1 MEDIKRKAGK
11 QDKEEKLRIAIIN
24 KDKCK
29 PKKCH
34 LECSK
39 ICPINKG
46 GKLCIEV
53 TQKDIMA
60 KIAENLCIG
69 CGLCIKKCPFDA
81 IRIINL
87 PKNLE
92 KDTTH
97 RFGPN
102 SFKLHR
108 LPYPQISQVLGLVGT
123 NGIGKTT
130 ALMIL
135 SGELKPNLGKYD
147 NPPDWNQIL
156 KYFKGTELY
165 NYFKTYLDND
175 LTVTYK
181 VQHVDAIPKNARGTI
196 KELFARKDKEGKRT
210 EKYKKLLAL
219 ENIMD
224 RNLDSTLSGG
234 ELQRFAVAFSCIQ
247 NAEVYMFDEPTS
259 YLDVRQRLNA
269 ADAIRSVS
277 AANNYVICVEHDL
290 SILDYL
296 SDNICVLYGVA
307 AAYGVVTLPY
317 GVREGINVFLDG
329 FIPTEN
335 MRFRD
340 FGLSFKISDNTEI
353 IEKKKE
359 DHLYRYPQMTK
370 KLGNFTLTVEEG
382 QFSNSEIIVLLG
394 ENGTGKTT
402 FVRMMSGNKKYVP
415 DDTSFEFPEL
425 AISYKPQT
433 ISPKYPGTVHELLQD
448 KLGDVINH
456 QTFLTEVV
464 KPLKVDLL
472 YDNEV
477 QKLSGGEL
485 QRVAIVLVLG
495 KKANVYLIDE
505 PSAYLD
511 SEQRIIAAKIMKRFV
526 MNSGKSAFVVEHD
539 FIMATYMADRVVM
552 FKGTPAVETTATS
565 PRPMIEGM
573 NNFLK
578 MMNITF
584 RRDKETY
591 RPRINKYNSVKDKE
605 QKEKGIYF
613 YYENME

>member
-1 MEDIKRKAGK
+1 MEKKELRKAGK
-11 QDKEEKLRIAIIN
+11 QAKEEKLRIAIIN
-24 KDKCK
+24 EDKCK

-34 LECSK
+34 LECSR

-53 TQKDIMA
+53 KPTDKIA

-69 CGLCIKKCPFDA
+69 CGLCVKKCPFDA

-92 KDTTH
+92 KETTH
-97 RFGPN
+97 RFGQN

-135 SGELKPNLGKYD
+135 SGELKPNLGLYQS
-147 NPPDWNQIL
+147 PPKWDQIL

-165 NYFKTYLDND
+165 NYFKAFLDND
-175 LTVTYK
+175 LTVSYK
-181 VQHVDAIPKNARGTI
+181 VQHVDAIKTA
-196 KELFARKDKEGKRT
+196 KYVELLQLTHLMNRKLG
-210 EKYKKLLAL
+210 
-219 ENIMD
+219 
-224 RNLDSTLSGG
+224 TLSGG

-247 NAEVYMFDEPTS
+247 NAEVFMFDEPTS

-277 AANNYVICVEHDL
+277 TTNNYVICVEHDL

-296 SDNICVLYGVA
+296 SDTICVLYGVA

-340 FGLSFKISDNTEI
+340 FSLSFKISDNTDI

-359 DHLYRYPQMTK
+359 EHLFRYPEMSK
-370 KLGNFTLTVEEG
+370 KLGNFQLTVEEG
-382 QFSNSEIIVLLG
+382 SFSNCEIIVLLG

-402 FVRMMSGNKKYVP
+402 FVRMLSGNKKFIP
-415 DDTSFEFPEL
+415 DDTSFEIPEM

-433 ISPKYPGTVHELLQD
+433 IAPKYPGTVHELLQD

-456 QTFLTEVV
+456 QSFLSEVV
-464 KPLKVDLL
+464 KPMKVDLL

-495 KKANVYLIDE
+495 KKANLYLIDE

-526 MNSGKSAFVVEHD
+526 MNSNKSAFIVEHD

-552 FKGTPAVETTATS
+552 FDGVPAVKTVAHA
-565 PRPMIEGM
+565 PKPMIEGM

-578 MMNITF
+578 LMNITF
-584 RRDKETY
+584 RRDPESY

-605 QKEKGIYF
+605 QKEKGLYF
-613 YYENME
+613 YYENL

>member
-1 MEDIKRKAGK
+1 MEKEKELCKAGK
-11 QDKEEKLRIAIIN
+11 QSKEEKLRIAIIN
-24 KDKCK
+24 EDKCK

-34 LECSK
+34 LECSR

-53 TQKDIMA
+53 TPKDKLA
-60 KIAENLCIG
+60 KIAENLGIG
-69 CGLCIKKCPFDA
+69 CGLCVKKCPFDA

-92 KDTTH
+92 KETTH
-97 RFGPN
+97 RFGQN
-102 SFKLHR
+102 AFKLHR

-135 SGELKPNLGKYD
+135 SGELKPNLGKYE

-181 VQHVDAIPKNARGTI
+181 VQHVDAIPKSARGTI
-196 KELFARKDKEGKRT
+196 TELFKRKDKDGTRT
-210 EKYKKLLAL
+210 EKYVKLLTL
-219 ENIMD
+219 ENLMD
-224 RNLDSTLSGG
+224 RTLGTLSGG

-277 AANNYVICVEHDL
+277 TSNNYVICVEHDL

-296 SDNICVLYGVA
+296 SDTICVLYGVA

-340 FGLSFKISDNTEI
+340 FGLSFKISDNTDI

-359 DHLYRYPQMTK
+359 EHLYRYPGMTK
-370 KLGNFTLTVEEG
+370 KLGNFERSEERR
-382 QFSNSEIIVLLG
+382 V
-394 ENGTGKTT
+394 GKEC
-402 FVRMMSGNKKYVP
+402 RSRW
-415 DDTSFEFPEL
+415 
-425 AISYKPQT
+425 
-433 ISPKYPGTVHELLQD
+433 SPYH
-448 KLGDVINH
+448 
-456 QTFLTEVV
+456 
-464 KPLKVDLL
+464 
-472 YDNEV
+472 
-477 QKLSGGEL
+477 
-485 QRVAIVLVLG
+485 
-495 KKANVYLIDE
+495 
-505 PSAYLD
+505 
-511 SEQRIIAAKIMKRFV
+511 
-526 MNSGKSAFVVEHD
+526 
-539 FIMATYMADRVVM
+539 
-552 FKGTPAVETTATS
+552 
-565 PRPMIEGM
+565 
-573 NNFLK
+573 
-578 MMNITF
+578 
-584 RRDKETY
+584 
-591 RPRINKYNSVKDKE
+591 
-605 QKEKGIYF
+605 
-613 YYENME
+613 

>member
-1 MEDIKRKAGK
+1 MEEKELRKAGK
-11 QDKEEKLRIAIIN
+11 QAKEEKLRIAIIN
-24 KDKCK
+24 EDKCK
-29 PKKCH
+29 PKKCS

-39 ICPINKG
+39 TCPINKG
-46 GKLCIEV
+46 GKLCVEV
-53 TQKDIMA
+53 THKD
-60 KIAENLCIG
+60 KISKVAENLCIG
-69 CGLCIKKCPFDA
+69 CGLCVKKCPFGA

-92 KDTTH
+92 KETTH
-97 RFGPN
+97 RFGQN
-102 SFKLHR
+102 AFKLHR

-135 SGELKPNLGKYD
+135 SGELKPNLGRYE

-181 VQHVDAIPKNARGTI
+181 VQHVDAIPKNSRGTI
-196 KELFARKDKEGKRT
+196 KEIFAKKDKEGKRT
-210 EKYKKLLAL
+210 EKYVKLLQL
-219 ENIMD
+219 EHLLD
-224 RNLDSTLSGG
+224 RTLGTLSGG
-234 ELQRFAVAFSCIQ
+234 ELQRFAVAFACIQ
-247 NAEVYMFDEPTS
+247 NVEVYMFDEPTS

-269 ADAIRSVS
+269 AEAIRSVS
-277 AANNYVICVEHDL
+277 TSNNYVICVEHDL
-290 SILDYL
+290 SILDFL
-296 SDNICVLYGVA
+296 SDTVCVLYGVA

-329 FIPTEN
+329 EIPTEN

-340 FGLSFKISDNTEI
+340 SCLSFKISDNTEV

-359 DHLYRYPQMTK
+359 EHLFRYPEMTK
-370 KLGNFTLTVEEG
+370 KLGNFELLIEEG
-382 QFSNSEIIVLLG
+382 SFSNCEIIVLLG

-402 FVRMMSGNKKYVP
+402 FVRMLSGNKKFIP
-415 DDTSFEFPEL
+415 DSSSFEIPEM

-433 ISPKYPGTVHELLQD
+433 IAPKYPGTVHELLQD
-448 KLGDVINH
+448 TLGEIINH
-456 QTFLTEVV
+456 QSFLSEVV
-464 KPLKVDLL
+464 RPMKVDLL

-526 MNSGKSAFVVEHD
+526 MNANKSAFIVEHD
-539 FIMATYMADRVVM
+539 FIMATYMADRIVM
-552 FKGTPAVETTATS
+552 FTGTPAVKTVAKS
-565 PRPMIEGM
+565 PKPMIEGM

-578 MMNITF
+578 LMNITF
-584 RRDKETY
+584 RRDPESF
-591 RPRINKYNSVKDKE
+591 RPRINKMNSVKDRE
-605 QKEKGIYF
+605 QKEKGLYF
-613 YYENME
+613 YYENL

>member
-1 MEDIKRKAGK
+1 MNSSQPRKAGK
-11 QDKEEKLRIAIIN
+11 ADKEEKLRIAIIN
-24 KDKCK
+24 EDKCK

-34 LECSK
+34 LECKK

-53 TQKDIMA
+53 NATDKLA

-69 CGLCIKKCPFDA
+69 CGLCVKKCPFDA

-92 KDTTH
+92 RETTH
-97 RFGPN
+97 RFGQN
-102 SFKLHR
+102 AFKLHR

-130 ALMIL
+130 ALLIL
-135 SGELKPNLGKYD
+135 SGELKPNLGNYE

-175 LTVTYK
+175 LSVTYK
-181 VQHVDAIPKNARGTI
+181 VQHVDAIPKNAKGTI
-196 KELFARKDKEGKRT
+196 RELFARKDKIGERSKIYA
-210 EKYKKLLAL
+210 KSLCL
-219 ENIMD
+219 ENLMD
-224 RNLDSTLSGG
+224 RTLDTLSGG
-234 ELQRFAVAFSCIQ
+234 ELQRFAIAYSCVQ
-247 NAEVYMFDEPTS
+247 DSEVYMFDEPTS

-277 AANNYVICVEHDL
+277 KANNYVICVEHDL

-296 SDNICVLYGVA
+296 SDTICVLYGVP

-359 DHLYRYPQMTK
+359 QHLYKYPGMTK
-370 KLGNFTLTVEEG
+370 TLKDFTLTVEEG
-382 QFSNSEIIVLLG
+382 QFNNNEIIVLLG

-402 FVRMMSGNKKYVP
+402 FVRMMSGNKKCLP
-415 DDTSFEFPEL
+415 DSTTFEIPE
-425 AISYKPQT
+425 ISVSYKPQT

-448 KLGDVINH
+448 KLGEIINH
-456 QTFLTEVV
+456 QSFLSEVV
-464 KPLKVDLL
+464 RPLNVDKLF
-472 YDNEV
+472 DNEV

-495 KKANVYLIDE
+495 KKANLYLIDE

-511 SEQRIIAAKIMKRFV
+511 SEQRIIAAKVMKRFV
-526 MNSGKSAFVVEHD
+526 MNAGKSAFVVEHD
-539 FIMATYMADRVVM
+539 FIMATYMADRVVV
-552 FKGTPAVETTATS
+552 FTGTPAVKTTATS

-584 RRDKETY
+584 RRDSETY
-591 RPRINKYNSVKDKE
+591 RPRINKLNSVKDKE
-605 QKEKGIYF
+605 QKAKGIYF
-613 YYENME
+613 YYENLE